1 MKAVIRLYKCHDMD
15 LLLLKM
21 VYHVNLAK
29 TAKLCLKAFVDH
41 ENIVFLPCESP
52 DPEIKYVYKKSQTKQ
67 TVRQIQF
74 PTQSFVLRLND
85 DTEAPY
91 ITFWNSIIPG
101 YRTMFLKQLL
111 RMYLRMPALS
121 EYLFDIS
128 GLQHTEYLNPPIP
141 YEIPLLQKDGMRQQE
156 SSSVWEHKKTKSRKP
171 FFSKKPTDTRKN
183 QLQDFMQQA
192 KENTVSEADFLQ
204 TAAALPENNNMNA
217 ADDAEELMNYMAAW
231 MD

>member
-52 DPEIKYVYKKSQTKQ
+52 NPEIKYVYKKSQTKQ
-67 TVRQIQF
+67 AVRQIQF

-111 RMYLRMPALS
+111 RMYLRMPVLS
-121 EYLFDIS
+121 EYVVDRS
-128 GLQHTEYLNPPIP
+128 GLQHTEYLNPPVP
-141 YEIPLLQKDGMRQQE
+141 YEIALLQKDGMRQQE
-156 SSSVWEHKKTKSRKP
+156 SSSVWEHQKAESQFFLRSRQIPKRTNYKILCSRRKKIPLARQTSCRPLFHYPKTITWTQRMMQ
-171 FFSKKPTDTRKN
+171 KN
-183 QLQDFMQQA
+183 
-192 KENTVSEADFLQ
+192 
-204 TAAALPENNNMNA
+204 
-217 ADDAEELMNYMAAW
+217 
-231 MD
+231 

>member
-67 TVRQIQF
+67 AARQIQF

-91 ITFWNSIIPG
+91 ITFWNNIIPG

-128 GLQHTEYLNPPIP
+128 GLQHTEYLNPPVP
-141 YEIPLLQKDGMRQQE
+141 YEIRLLQKDGMRQQE
-156 SSSVWEHKKTKSRKP
+156 SSSVWEHKKTESRKRN
-171 FFSKKPTDTRKN
+171 DTK
-183 QLQDFMQQA
+183 L
-192 KENTVSEADFLQ
+192 
-204 TAAALPENNNMNA
+204 
-217 ADDAEELMNYMAAW
+217 
-231 MD
+231 